1 MGDSVQVN
9 MEPLIDWGKFVGVA
23 YEMYKINHRSP
34 GTPADFPAGWERIA
48 NLTMTPRLE
57 SIKEKEFAGYIA
69 QSLSDA
75 TLQAVVIHGT
85 ESSLDWLMDF
95 EFELETFHE
104 VPNGG
109 KTEVGFTNLYR
120 GMNVV
125 YVDPSRPSELLSES
139 LNHLPSETKL
149 VVTGHS
155 LGSSLATLHAF
166 LAGSKNF
173 AVELVTFASPRV
185 GDRAFVEAFE
195 RMNIANTRVFNKP
208 DVVPTVPIELFGYR
222 HLEPGI
228 EINSGL
234 YPIKHSVSCY
244 HSLSTYLY
252 AMGDTQANI
261 DNCRKR
267 SGS

>member
-1 MGDSVQVN
+1 
-9 MEPLIDWGKFVGVA
+9 MEPLIAWGKFVGVA
-23 YEMYKINHRSP
+23 YEMYKIDHRSP
-34 GTPADFPAGWERIA
+34 GTPADFPVGWERVA

-57 SIKEKEFAGYIA
+57 SIKEKEFGGYIA

-75 TLQAVVIHGT
+75 SLQAVVIRGT

-95 EFELETFHE
+95 EFKLETFHE
-104 VPNGG
+104 VPNSG
-109 KTEVGFTNLYR
+109 KTEAGFTNLYR
-120 GMNVV
+120 SMTVE
-125 YVDPSRPSELLSES
+125 YADPSRPSELLSET
-139 LNHLPSETKL
+139 LDHLPAGTKL

-155 LGSSLATLHAF
+155 LGSSLATIHAF

-173 AVELVTFASPRV
+173 DVELITFASPRV
-185 GDRAFVEAFE
+185 GDSAFVEAFE

-244 HSLSTYLY
+244 HALSTYLY
-252 AMGDTQANI
+252 VMGDTQANI
-261 DNCRKR
+261 DKCRAGA
-267 SGS
+267 SS